1 MFGIGP
7 SELVIVGLLF
17 LIIFGPSKLPQ
28 MARDAGRLM
37 TEARRAMDD
46 FKDELTSAAD
56 EDKSDR
62 KKPVKKTSREK
73 ASSRAGKSESGKS
86 ESGKSE
92 SGKSES
98 GKSESRK
105 SEEDASS
112 ENGRVSEEEEYDL

>member
-86 ESGKSE
+86 E
-92 SGKSES
+92 
-98 GKSESRK
+98 
-105 SEEDASS
+105 EDASK
-112 ENGRVSEEEEYDL
+112 ENGRVSEDEEYDL